1 MNSKLWRF
9 LRWLRGPVLPIG
21 GEDARPHGP
30 LIVCGACGRH
40 MANPVAWHAID
51 DSRWRLRLR
60 CGECEWRREVTVS
73 NEAAEQL
80 ESDLEP
86 GLRTIASVVARLDR
100 ERMRRD
106 VAVLIAGLEHDL
118 IDADDFAR

>member
-1 MNSKLWRF
+1 MNSNLWRY
-9 LRWLRGPVLPIG
+9 LRWLRESVLSIG
-21 GEDARPHGP
+21 DDARTGGP
-30 LIVCGACGRH
+30 LIVCGACGRR
-40 MANPVAWHAID
+40 MANPVAWHTID
-51 DSRWRLRLR
+51 DSRWWIRLR
-60 CGECEWRREVTVS
+60 CGECAWWRDVTVS
-73 NEAAEQL
+73 QEAAERL

-106 VAVLIAGLEHDL
+106 VDAFIAELEHDL